1 MSSGAPAAKPFFRAD
16 QVGSLLRPA
25 SLVAARGQ
33 FQAGAI
39 SKAALR
45 RIEDAAITDTVRRQE
60 QCGFEVVVDGEF
72 RRENWWIDFVQGL
85 SGVEIQEGNAA
96 QAFVAPT
103 VAATGARGNH
113 DHEHDHDDDHGHD
126 HGWHYVPK
134 NVVTKGHLT
143 AAAPITAPDFKFL
156 QSTTQRTAKVTL
168 PSPTR
173 LHFHGGR
180 AAVSRA
186 AYPDIEDFFADV
198 VKVYRAEIAALE
210 AAGCRYIQIDDPLLT
225 YFISERMRA
234 EVVAA
239 GDKPEA
245 RLKRYVDLTNDCI
258 AARGP
263 DTAIGIHVCRGN
275 SKSGW
280 IAEGGYERIAEAVLG
295 GLKVDHFLLEYDDE
309 RSGDFAP
316 LRHVPRGV
324 KVVLGLVTTKFGK
337 LEETRDLLRRVDE
350 ASRLVALEDLA
361 ISPQCGFASTVEGNI
376 ITEEDQWRKLA
387 KVVEVAN
394 TVWKT

>member
-1 MSSGAPAAKPFFRAD
+1 MAKPFYRAD

-25 SLVAARGQ
+25 SLVAARSQ
-33 FQAGAI
+33 YQAGTI
-39 SKAALR
+39 GKAALR
-45 RIEDAAITDTVRRQE
+45 QIEDAAITSVVRRQE

-85 SGVEIQEGNAA
+85 SGVEIQEGSAA
-96 QAFVAPT
+96 QAFVAPST
-103 VAATGARGNH
+103 AAHGPG
-113 DHEHDHDDDHGHD
+113 DEHDNAHDHGHD
-126 HGWHYVPK
+126 HDHGQDQGWKYVPK
-134 NVVTKGHLT
+134 NVVTTGPVS
-143 AAAPITAPDFKFL
+143 AVAPITAPDFTFL
-156 QSTTQRTAKVTL
+156 QGTTQRAAKVTL

-180 AAVSRA
+180 AAVSTA
-186 AYPDIEDFFADV
+186 VYPDIEAFFADV

-210 AAGCRYIQIDDPLLT
+210 AAGCRYIQIDDPLMT
-225 YFISERMRA
+225 YFISDRMRA

-239 GDKPEA
+239 GDDPEV
-245 RLKRYVDLTNDCI
+245 RLKRYVKLTNDCI

-337 LEETRDLLRRVDE
+337 LEAADDLLRRIDD
-350 ASRLVALEDLA
+350 ASKLIPLDDLA

-376 ITEEDQWRKLA
+376 ITEDDQWRKLER
-387 KVVEVAN
+387 VVEVARR
-394 TVWKT
+394 VWA